1 MSERFFPEDAY
12 VLVSQ
17 GIAIDWYF
25 RKETALMM
33 AEKSNKQ
40 WLDYK
45 QRCLD
50 NHVAYAD
57 NAVYVYY
64 KGEMIANEWG
74 EVQHV

>member
-1 MSERFFPEDAY
+1 MSERFFPPEDAY

-25 RKETALMM
+25 SKETALRM

-40 WLDYK
+40 WLAYK

-64 KGEMIANEWG
+64 KGEMIANAWG
-74 EVQHV
+74 EIHV

>member
-17 GIAIDWYF
+17 GISIDWYF

-33 AEKSNKQ
+33 AEKSNKK

-74 EVQHV
+74 EIHV